1 MRSRKAAV
9 SSWSPPDSPPWSLSQ
24 SCSGADANILHSY
37 SLPSQRSFLW
47 PTSAGTSCFKFTLG
61 EPRGL
66 MASFSKM
73 TSKSRGRFPLADGLG
88 GSVSICLASVVLM
101 LAQDGGP
108 PWEASFLFIQGE
120 QLTNPRF
127 WYSRL
132 VWAPLEATWRSESWL
147 GQGGADVSSLL
158 FLRMPL
164 EESNLGER
172 RLGVTP
178 SLLSCD
184 FFGSIS

>member
-66 MASFSKM
+66 MANFSKM
-73 TSKSRGRFPLADGLG
+73 TSKSRGRFPLADSCGVCVHLSGLCSPDA
-88 GSVSICLASVVLM
+88 GS
-101 LAQDGGP
+101 G
-108 PWEASFLFIQGE
+108 
-120 QLTNPRF
+120 
-127 WYSRL
+127 
-132 VWAPLEATWRSESWL
+132 WRTTL
-147 GQGGADVSSLL
+147 
-158 FLRMPL
+158 
-164 EESNLGER
+164 
-172 RLGVTP
+172 
-178 SLLSCD
+178 
-184 FFGSIS
+184 GSILPVHSRRAAHQPPLLVLTPGVGSP